1 MLCNN
6 HGDWLSSWM
15 FTRGCPKDIFL
26 LDSLVVVD
34 PWSMLLPMGSITLAC
49 SPSRPSGWLWIRS
62 SSLGSSRDHLD
73 LSHSYV
79 LFSSFF
85 LRKHIS
91 NANHPILWGIKSRS
105 TILQQSLAIF
115 KPFLLSTS
123 QRDQAPSFSAES
135 HSAEFGLQLLPSI
148 LCLQHLLIQHA

>member
-1 MLCNN
+1 
-6 HGDWLSSWM
+6 
-15 FTRGCPKDIFL
+15 
-26 LDSLVVVD
+26 
-34 PWSMLLPMGSITLAC
+34 MLLPMGSITLAC

-91 NANHPILWGIKSRS
+91 NAKHPILWGIKSRS